1 MINGQTGASRGKARV
16 PNRRA
21 VTTSAR
27 TTCERGR
34 YFTLKQVPEI
44 YPVFT
49 HRLLRRLVDQRR
61 IPFSRVGRCIVL
73 AETDIEA
80 YIEAN
85 RVEPPVQS
93 MPWTNFA

>member
-1 MINGQTGASRGKARV
+1 MINGQTGASRGSARV
-16 PNRRA
+16 STRRA

-73 AETDIEA
+73 AEADIEA

-93 MPWTNFA
+93 VPWTNFA

>member
-1 MINGQTGASRGKARV
+1 MINGQKGASPDRTRV
-16 PNRRA
+16 PARRA
-21 VTTSAR
+21 SAAPAR
-27 TTCERGR
+27 ASCERGR
-34 YFTLKQVPEI
+34 YFTLKQVPET

-73 AETDIEA
+73 AEADIEA

-85 RVEPPVQS
+85 RVEPPVPS
-93 MPWTNFA
+93 LPWSTSA